1 MASERD
7 LELLDDYIS
16 NRLSAE
22 DKAAFEQQLDADP
35 GLKSEYQLQTRIAES
50 IRQARAL
57 ELKAM
62 LKSVPTSALHG
73 GEASSAL
80 KATLWVAAAAIVGTG
95 LYFYLK
101 PEAPAVTPVPQEQE
115 ISHDTTAPS
124 ASSEE
129 PKDEQQAPVVTDQEQ
144 PKTAKQK
151 PADTPESS
159 TASENA
165 GAEEKTVERPAIQ
178 VFDPSAEATDS
189 ATPKTDANES
199 TTKVVRG
206 TIPVQTDN
214 SNRKYNFHYQ
224 IKDGMVYL
232 YGPFKKDLYEIMEF
246 FSDNNKRTIFL
257 FHQNNYYLLNEENT
271 KVKPLTTINDPL
283 LLKKLKEY
291 RGK

>member
-35 GLKSEYQLQTRIAES
+35 GLKSEYQLQNRIAES

-73 GEASSAL
+73 GGSSAAL
-80 KATLWVAAAAIVGTG
+80 KATMWIAAAAIVGTG

-101 PEAPAVTPVPQEQE
+101 PEAPAVTPVPQE
-115 ISHDTTAPS
+115 ISQDTTTPS
-124 ASSEE
+124 ASSEA

-151 PADTPESS
+151 PAADAQQPSTEPENTDAGEP
-159 TASENA
+159 TA
-165 GAEEKTVERPAIQ
+165 ERPAIQ
-178 VFDPSAEATDS
+178 AFDPSAETNDS
-189 ATPKTDANES
+189 AAPKAEATES

-257 FHQNNYYLLNEENT
+257 FHQNNYYLLNEDNT
-271 KVKPLTTINDPL
+271 KVKPLTSINDPL

>member
-22 DKAAFEQQLDADP
+22 DKAAFEQQLDANP
-35 GLKSEYQLQTRIAES
+35 GLRSEYQLQKRIAES
-50 IRQARAL
+50 LRQARAL

-62 LKSVPTSALHG
+62 LKSVPASALHG
-73 GEASSAL
+73 GEASAAL
-80 KATLWVAAAAIVGTG
+80 KATLWIAAAAIVGTG

-101 PEAPAVTPVPQEQE
+101 PEAPAVAPVPQEE
-115 ISHDTTAPS
+115 ISHDTTTPS
-124 ASSEE
+124 ASSEA
-129 PKDEQQAPVVTDQEQ
+129 PKDEQAPVVTDQEQ

-151 PADTPESS
+151 PATDTQQPS

-165 GAEEKTVERPAIQ
+165 GTQETAAERAPIQ
-178 VFDPSAEATDS
+178 AFDPSAEATDS
-189 ATPKTDANES
+189 AAPKSEAAES

-206 TIPVQTDN
+206 NIPVQTDN

-257 FHQNNYYLLNEENT
+257 FHQNNYYLLNEDNT
-271 KVKPLTTINDPL
+271 KVKPLAAINDPL